1 MSTVIRVSGKG
12 QMQFV
17 GKRQAGEWA
26 EDLGTRVAMIQA
38 LIPLGLEAVR
48 DVLQQDVER
57 LAGARYAR
65 EGGRPG
71 HVRWSKER
79 GSVYLGDQK
88 LPIVYQRVRDQRRD
102 VEVPLETYQR
112 FQEPRALDEGLMRRV
127 LLGLSCRRYAECAEA
142 VPEAFGLAPS
152 TVSRRYIRASA
163 RQLQALLER
172 RLEGYDLVALLVDG
186 KTFAEDEMVV
196 VLGVTMQGHKVIL
209 GFVQTGTEN
218 TRVIA
223 ELLRDL
229 VVRGLRHEQGLL
241 VVIDGSKGLRR
252 GVQEVF
258 GDGAVVQ
265 RCTWH
270 KRENVV
276 DYLPKAQQAAWRQKL
291 QRAYE
296 QPTYDEAKITLD
308 RLARELRVLNE
319 SAARSLAEGLE
330 ETLTLHRLG
339 IAGELGRSFK
349 TTNMLESVMAQVEA
363 RTGKVDRWRT
373 SDQKQRWLASALLD
387 IEPRLRRIR
396 GYRAL
401 PKLRAALQR
410 VLGKAV
416 PAA

>member
-1 MSTVIRVSGKG
+1 MSTVLRIGGKG
-12 QMQFV
+12 QVTFV
-17 GKRQAGEWA
+17 GKRQAGELA
-26 EDLGTRVAMIQA
+26 EGVGTRVAVIQA
-38 LIPLGLEAVR
+38 LIPLGLAAVA
-48 DVLQQDVER
+48 DVLQQEVEA

-71 HVRWSKER
+71 HVRWSRER
-79 GSVYLGDQK
+79 GAVYLGDQK
-88 LPIVYQRVRDQRRD
+88 LPIVYQRVRDQRHD

-112 FQEPRALDEGLMRRV
+112 LQTPRALDEGLLRRV
-127 LLGLSCRRYAECAEA
+127 LLGVSCRRYRECAEA

-163 RQLQALLER
+163 RQLRALQER
-172 RLEGYDLVALLVDG
+172 RLESYDLIALLLDG
-186 KTFAEDEMVV
+186 KTFADDEMVV
-196 VLGVTMQGHKVIL
+196 VLGVTVAGHKVLL

-218 TRVIA
+218 TAVCA
-223 ELLRDL
+223 ALLREL
-229 VVRGLRHEQGLL
+229 VARGLRYEQGLL
-241 VVIDGSKGLRR
+241 VVVDGSKGLRR
-252 GVQEVF
+252 GVQEAF
-258 GDGAVVQ
+258 GEAAVIQ

-270 KRENVV
+270 KRENVIG
-276 DYLPKAQQAAWRQKL
+276 YLPKGQQTAWRQKL

-296 QPTYDEAKITLD
+296 QTTYAEAKAALD

-319 SAARSLAEGLE
+319 SAARSLAEGLD

-339 IAGELGRSFK
+339 IVGELGRSFK
-349 TTNMLESVMAQVEA
+349 TTNMLESVMAQVEQ

-387 IEPRLRRIR
+387 IEPRLRRVR

-401 PKLRAALQR
+401 SKLREALQR
-410 VLGKAV
+410 AVRKEV

>member
-1 MSTVIRVSGKG
+1 MSTVLRIGAKSHV
-12 QMQFV
+12 QFV
-17 GKRQAGEWA
+17 GRRQAGPLA
-26 EDLGTRVAMIQA
+26 KDLGTEVALIQA
-38 LIPLGLEAVR
+38 LIPLGLEAVH
-48 DVLQQDVER
+48 DVLRREVEA

-65 EGGRPG
+65 AGGRPG

-88 LPIVYQRVRDQRRD
+88 LPIVYQRVRDQLRD

-112 FQEPRALDEGLMRRV
+112 FQQPRALDRGLLRRV
-127 LLGLSCRRYAECAEA
+127 LLGLSCRRYADCAEA

-163 RQLQALLER
+163 RQLQALSER
-172 RLEGYDLVALLVDG
+172 RLDGYDLVALLLDG
-186 KTFAEDEMVV
+186 KTFADDEMVIA
-196 VLGVTMQGHKVIL
+196 LGVTLQGQKVIL
-209 GFVQTGTEN
+209 GFVQTATEN
-218 TRVIA
+218 TRVVA
-223 ELLRDL
+223 AFLRDL
-229 VVRGLRHEQGLL
+229 VARGLRYEQGLL

-258 GDGAVVQ
+258 GDAAAVQ
-265 RCTWH
+265 RCAWH
-270 KRENVV
+270 KRENIVAH
-276 DYLPKAQQAAWRQKL
+276 LPTGQQATWRQKV

-296 QPTYDEAKITLD
+296 QPTYAEAKAALD
-308 RLARELRVLNE
+308 RLARELRMVNE

-339 IAGELGRSFK
+339 VASELGRTFK
-349 TTNMLESVMAQVEA
+349 TTNALESVMAQVEQ

-401 PKLRAALQR
+401 PKLRDVLQR
-410 VLGKAV
+410 IVRKEV
-416 PAA
+416 TAA

>member
-1 MSTVIRVSGKG
+1 MSTVLRVDAKG
-12 QMQFV
+12 QGQFV
-17 GKRQAGEWA
+17 SRRQAGPLA
-26 EDLGTRVAMIQA
+26 TDLGTEVALIQA
-38 LIPLGLEAVR
+38 LIPLGLAAVH
-48 DVLQQDVER
+48 DVLQQEVEE

-65 EGGRPG
+65 TGGRPG

-88 LPIVYQRVRDQRRD
+88 LPIVYQRVRDQVRD

-112 FQEPRALDEGLMRRV
+112 FQQPRGLDGGLLRRV
-127 LLGLSCRRYAECAEA
+127 LLGLSCRRYAECADA

-172 RLEGYDLVALLVDG
+172 RLDSYDLVAVLLDG
-186 KTFAEDEMVV
+186 KTFAEDEMVIA
-196 VLGVTMQGHKVIL
+196 LGVTVQGQKVIL
-209 GFVQTGTEN
+209 GFVQTATEN
-218 TRVIA
+218 TRVVA
-223 ELLRDL
+223 EFLRELLG
-229 VVRGLRHEQGLL
+229 RGLRTEQGLL
-241 VVIDGSKGLRR
+241 IVIDGSKGLRR

-258 GDGAVVQ
+258 GDAAAVQ

-270 KRENVV
+270 KRENIVAH
-276 DYLPKAQQAAWRQKL
+276 LPTGQQATWRRKV

-296 QPTYDEAKITLD
+296 QPTYAEAKAALD
-308 RLARELRVLNE
+308 RLARELRPVNE

-339 IAGELGRSFK
+339 VAGELGRSFK
-349 TTNMLESVMAQVEA
+349 TTNALESVMAQVEQ

-387 IEPRLRRIR
+387 IEPRLRRVR

-401 PKLRAALQR
+401 PKLREALRRQ
-410 VLGKAV
+410 LGKEVTVA
-416 PAA
+416 

>member
-38 LIPLGLEAVR
+38 LIPLGLAAVR

-223 ELLRDL
+223 ELLRGL

-308 RLARELRVLNE
+308 RLACELRVLNE

-363 RTGKVDRWRT
+363 RTGQVDRWRT

-410 VLGKAV
+410 VLGKEV